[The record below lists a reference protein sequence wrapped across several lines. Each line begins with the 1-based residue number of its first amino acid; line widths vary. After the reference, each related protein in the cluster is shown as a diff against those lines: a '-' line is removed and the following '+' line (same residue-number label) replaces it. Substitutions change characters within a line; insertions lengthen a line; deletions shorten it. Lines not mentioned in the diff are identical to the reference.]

1 MPSNKPRVATY
12 TTEENIKKFRVI
24 AAYKGKS
31 MSDYLSEL
39 ISESIEKFEAENG
52 EIKIESED

>member
-1 MPSNKPRVATY
+1 MPSNKPRIATY

-31 MSDYLSEL
+31 MSDYLSD
-39 ISESIEKFEAENG
+39 IIEKTIIEFEKENG
-52 EIKIESED
+52 TIEINKE

>member
-12 TTEENIKKFRVI
+12 TSDENVKKFRII

-31 MSDYLSEL
+31 MSDYLSDL
-39 ISESIEKFEAENG
+39 ITESIDKFEAENG
-52 EIKIESED
+52 EIKIESDT